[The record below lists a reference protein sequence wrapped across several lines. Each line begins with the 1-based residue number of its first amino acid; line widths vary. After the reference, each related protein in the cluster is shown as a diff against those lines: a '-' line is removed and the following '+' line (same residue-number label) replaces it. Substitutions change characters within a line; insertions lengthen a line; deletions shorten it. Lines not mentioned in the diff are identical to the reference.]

1 MQTSRILGEKSYLE
15 RQSRITFNM
24 GLYFERNNFH
34 DFMVYITLEM
44 LLQAGQFEKGKKI
57 IVVKIPD
64 KGGAH
69 DK

>member
-1 MQTSRILGEKSYLE
+1 
-15 RQSRITFNM
+15 
-24 GLYFERNNFH
+24 
-34 DFMVYITLEM
+34 MVYITLEM

-57 IVVKIPD
+57 IFVKIPD

>member
-1 MQTSRILGEKSYLE
+1 
-15 RQSRITFNM
+15 
-24 GLYFERNNFH
+24 
-34 DFMVYITLEM
+34 MVYITLEM